1 MPPETVSFQTLD
13 GEEIKVAYRKQRD
26 DSFQVSVDD
35 RDHLVTVF
43 GAGGADGAV
52 DVEIDHR
59 RAALQITGL
68 EQTWYVHGRSG
79 DLQFEELPRF
89 PMANASEFKGG
100 LTAPMPGN
108 VLATHVVEGDTVSEG
123 QLLLILEAMKM
134 EHRITAPI
142 NGTVTQLLV
151 AEGDQVANGEMLV
164 LLEEEGE

>member
-1 MPPETVSFQTLD
+1 
-13 GEEIKVAYRKQRD
+13 VA
-26 DSFQVSVDD
+26 
-35 RDHLVTVF
+35 
-43 GAGGADGAV
+43 
-52 DVEIDHR
+52 
-59 RAALQITGL
+59 
-68 EQTWYVHGRSG
+68 SG
-79 DLQFEELPRF
+79 
-89 PMANASEFKGG
+89 SEFKGG

-108 VLATHVVEGDTVSEG
+108 VLATHVAEGDTVSEG

>member
-1 MPPETVSFQTLD
+1 VSFQNTN
-13 GEEIKVAYRKQRD
+13 GEEIQVAYRKQRD

-35 RDHLVTVF
+35 REHLVTVYC
-43 GAGGADGAV
+43 AGGADGAV
-52 DVEIDHR
+52 DLEIDQR
-59 RAALQITGL
+59 RIALRIT
-68 EQTWYVHGRSG
+68 QVDQRWYIHGGFG

-89 PMANASEFKGG
+89 PLASGSEFKGG

-108 VLATHVVEGDTVSEG
+108 VLATHVAEGDTVSEG